1 MNFSNK
7 TLTGVALLAAL
18 VFSTVASGQVEESSE
33 PSFIVIDG
41 DTLVLAAAL
50 EVVGSM
56 VPAALPGVVRT
67 MEMLTAEDLQTMTGR
82 SAAEKLQMVPGVV
95 VSQRQ
100 QYAVQSDLSIRG
112 SSFEQVQLLL
122 DGYDMSDPQSGHHLM
137 NLPVG
142 QQDIQRLEVLPGH
155 GSALYGSGAF
165 GGTVNVV
172 TLRPAEQNGGRVAV
186 LGGGQGTWG
195 LQAAGDLQVNQN
207 HSSRFSIEHLQTDGY
222 NVLQDDGTEAWGGN
236 DANVWTGTGR
246 MIHRFEKG
254 EADIQAG
261 YADRQFGALGFYAPY
276 PSWEETKTAF
286 VAGRVNHPVSSRI
299 TLEPRV
305 FYRRHTDR
313 FVLFRDNPDAYT
325 NNHLTHKVGGALR
338 GIADL
343 GGHNTLAI
351 GLEGAFEDIDSQG
364 VRGGAAVQALGYHT
378 RRRASI
384 ALELDN
390 NDGPALWQI
399 GGRLDAREGYTPHFS
414 GTAALSFLLNENL
427 SLRSSIGTVH
437 RIANFTELYYS
448 SPSDQ
453 GNPDLKAETGLSW
466 DLGMELNKG
475 PWYGHL
481 SWFQRRE
488 NDLIEWARPLDSG
501 RPWQA
506 MNIAEGRVKGVESRL
521 AWRHGAGHVLSLGY
535 TWLDKET
542 TLPGNF
548 EGKYALLAPRHQIQM
563 QGAVVLPWNLGL
575 TVSGRYL
582 ERTDGPED
590 FRYSFVLDSR
600 LDWTHSSGIFAGI
613 MGTNLLDRR
622 YEEIPGVQ
630 MSGTLFTARVG
641 MDF

>member
-7 TLTGVALLAAL
+7 TLTGVVLMAAL

-236 DANVWTGTGR
+236 DADVWTGTGR
-246 MIHRFEKG
+246 VIHRFENG

-325 NNHLTHKVGGALR
+325 NNHLTHKVGTALR

-364 VRGGAAVQALGYHT
+364 IRGGTAVQALGYHT

-384 ALELDN
+384 AMELDN

-448 SPSDQ
+448 SPTDQ
-453 GNPDLKAETGLSW
+453 GNADLKAETGLSW

-475 PWYGHL
+475 PWCGHL

-600 LDWTHSSGIFAGI
+600 LDWTHPSGIFAGI